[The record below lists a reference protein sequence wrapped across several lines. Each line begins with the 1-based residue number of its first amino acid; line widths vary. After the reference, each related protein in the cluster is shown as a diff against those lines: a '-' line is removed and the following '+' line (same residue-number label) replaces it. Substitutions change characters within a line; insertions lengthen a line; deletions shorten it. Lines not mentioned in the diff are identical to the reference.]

1 MEVQQLFIFFCLL
14 IGAIVLFLIFK
25 RLIEQSKNP
34 TGILGMWMM
43 NIWNRAYLPMVK
55 WTFKYITVYPPK
67 NVLDIGIGNG
77 ASTNLIRKH
86 FPTSTIYGID
96 CSSTAVK
103 EARKRNR
110 EDVIIKQEKI
120 EETDLPT
127 NFFELVFAFQTH
139 FHWEKLDQSFSEIK
153 RILAQEGELWIAC
166 EQTKVNYFLPNL
178 VEEEHLRAYLNDLG
192 LELVDIYQTTPWV
205 CYRIMNYTSQ

>member
-1 MEVQQLFIFFCLL
+1 M
-14 IGAIVLFLIFK
+14 
-25 RLIEQSKNP
+25 IEQSKNP

-110 EDVIIKQEKI
+110 DDVIIKQEKI

-127 NFFELVFAFQTH
+127 NFLN
-139 FHWEKLDQSFSEIK
+139 WYLLPK
-153 RILAQEGELWIAC
+153 RIFIGKNWI
-166 EQTKVNYFLPNL
+166 NPFLK
-178 VEEEHLRAYLNDLG
+178 
-192 LELVDIYQTTPWV
+192 
-205 CYRIMNYTSQ
+205 